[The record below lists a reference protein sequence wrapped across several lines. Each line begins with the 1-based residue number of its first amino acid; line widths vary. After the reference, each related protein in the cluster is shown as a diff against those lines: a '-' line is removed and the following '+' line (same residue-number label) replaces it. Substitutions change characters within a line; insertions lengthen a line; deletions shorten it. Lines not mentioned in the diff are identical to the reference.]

1 MSSSTGESK
10 SASLEKKSGCRPPV
24 KPQNSPSWIY
34 LVNPF
39 LTIAYDFHNHLISF
53 VSVIDQALFWLHS
66 SQLAASLFQSHF
78 VQTSSDFGLFRTS
91 MQWSKDAVADV
102 TEILDTE
109 LSTIR
114 KSEGL
119 QSED

>member
-1 MSSSTGESK
+1 
-10 SASLEKKSGCRPPV
+10 
-24 KPQNSPSWIY
+24 
-34 LVNPF
+34 
-39 LTIAYDFHNHLISF
+39 
-53 VSVIDQALFWLHS
+53 
-66 SQLAASLFQSHF
+66 
-78 VQTSSDFGLFRTS
+78 

-119 QSED
+119 QSKD